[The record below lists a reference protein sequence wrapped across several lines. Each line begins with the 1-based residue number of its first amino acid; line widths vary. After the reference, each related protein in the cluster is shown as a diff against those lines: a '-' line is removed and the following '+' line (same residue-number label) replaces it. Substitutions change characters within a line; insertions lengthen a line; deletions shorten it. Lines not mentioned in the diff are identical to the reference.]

1 MHSRMK
7 RIITTVLLSALVVLS
22 WGQKKEYQI
31 ATIAYYNLENL
42 FDTIDTPDKR
52 DAEYLPES
60 EKNWDT
66 EKYYT
71 KLQNLSIVISKL
83 GKELDPK
90 GPALLGVS
98 EIENRQVLEDLIR
111 MPLLRPLNFGIV
123 HYESPDK
130 RGIDVALL
138 YQKRRF
144 EVMESRSA
152 RLSIPEKDDF
162 YTRDQLVVTGNLD
175 GEKFHVLVNHWPS
188 RSGGEKR
195 SRPLRNAAADL
206 SRSLV
211 DSIFEAEKDPNI
223 IVLGDFND
231 DPINESLSI
240 RLNAKGEKDKV
251 ESEELFNPM
260 YELYKKG
267 IGSLAYRDAWNL
279 FDQIIISEGLL
290 NDKKRNYTF
299 FKAKIFNEEFMKQK
313 EGRYKGYPLRTHA
326 GGVYLAGYSD
336 HFPAYIF
343 LLKEPR

>member
-1 MHSRMK
+1 MK
-7 RIITTVLLSALVVLS
+7 RIITTVFLSALVLLS
-22 WGQKKEYQI
+22 YGQKKEYQI

-42 FDTIDTPDKR
+42 FDTLDTPDKR

-98 EIENRQVLEDLIR
+98 EIENRLVLEDLIR
-111 MPLLRPLNFGIV
+111 MPLLRPLNLGIV

-138 YQKRRF
+138 YQKNRF
-144 EVMESRSA
+144 EVIDSRSA
-152 RLSIPEKDDF
+152 RLSIPDKEDF

-211 DSIFEAEKDPNI
+211 DSIFAAEKDPNI
-223 IVLGDFND
+223 IVMGDFND

-251 ESEELFNPM
+251 EREELFNP
-260 YELYKKG
+260 K
-267 IGSLAYRDAWNL
+267 N
-279 FDQIIISEGLL
+279 
-290 NDKKRNYTF
+290 
-299 FKAKIFNEEFMKQK
+299 
-313 EGRYKGYPLRTHA
+313 
-326 GGVYLAGYSD
+326 
-336 HFPAYIF
+336 
-343 LLKEPR
+343 